1 MFTPRALRSSRK
13 SVTPN
18 SSTGRR
24 SSNLFTPRRR
34 TSYAPN
40 RNESFNRSALQTSRV
55 LEETAQHRLEVYGG
69 TLPVSVT
76 EALALSDK
84 KTKISVKIDPS
95 GWAWLVCGRKLLVW
109 SYKPNQSGKTLP
121 CKELSLPPT
130 ESTHTAELV
139 VVVDRSG
146 EHHHNIG
153 AACIAVSPE
162 GVVRYWANVAHD
174 TTYVEVDADVNEEC
188 VSIIA
193 MVKSHQI
200 TMERTFS
207 CILATA
213 TSTLLLLT
221 PLQPQSTV
229 RCRMMRGPQSML
241 AGISRRMSSFIFGS
255 VATQSVT
262 APLHTIVPGEQL
274 SPDVQAFYVLSGP
287 NLQKWALDGDTEH
300 LLYQC
305 NVEQFLRENIAK
317 TVWDQEAAYLDNLK
331 VWVMDMKVTRD
342 GVVILGAGLNTD
354 VSDDF
359 HYALGTLH
367 TEGQDSPK
375 SFLSFA
381 VPKFT
386 NTYEKEIEEQ
396 LLGYRLLLPNP
407 NSPCAYL
414 HDNRMV
420 LCISVSSSNDDVD
433 KVEFQSPGNKLL
445 GAGHTD
451 CLALFF
457 STVHGLV
464 SIKEMQMK
472 VDVSMTD
479 SVLEAS
485 STSIAMEQSSLV
497 CNATQL
503 EELSMSEDKTVRL
516 KAAFLNSCSGN
527 LSQAQLIVDE
537 LFPPGVN
544 SDIDRLVTRL
554 AQDMIDE
561 FPASDPRW
569 AESVHQGGSVTG
581 SLILMQQLEDKLKAH
596 TYYVQFLKSVQLWD
610 RLSSVSVRDSV
621 MCTKLLLCEL
631 AEKVVAAKA
640 LREVHTQHPGIVDAA
655 IKHLLDS
662 RVADTADRAAMTS
675 GLIPQDLFYRQVSA
689 INGILEHLLL
699 LEEDALGGSIMP
711 QELIARVIV
720 TNSIFCGMLS
730 AALQYRASNEAMYQ
744 SHGQRQTQLEYVSWT
759 HSAGPKGGRRWTCR
773 QHAITSE
780 QALPEAND
788 VKDRGALFQ
797 QLLELSDIVLD
808 GYRSQLESIKH
819 GPGENQRY
827 LEVLRKYE
835 QDRTTLIKP
844 FMQYQQY
851 ERAASLA
858 EKYCD
863 MGALVQ
869 ICEETDNQERLQ
881 RYMSQFQRMG
891 FPEYVFK
898 WYMNEGK
905 RGKLLSSSLAS
916 HPLLGRFLQTSENQ
930 HLSWLHDV
938 NAGDFFQAQS
948 TLQSLAAEHRT
959 FVAKKK
965 TLLSLSKL
973 AAYAVEDP
981 PESVHSNIEAINREL
996 DLILHQEQ
1004 LPQDVVEGLGTDI
1017 DNMRVLSA
1025 KEIIDLYV
1033 GEFNVDANEFDFM
1046 KALDLLQFINKEDE
1060 DVDCEDILT
1069 HIWCCAILKDD
1080 WSEISRPDD
1089 PFENC
1094 KDTVFFKTL
1103 EMAYMDGLD
1112 LTQCLPAV
1120 DRLLA
1125 AEELGSLRDQVS
1137 FQFLLRAGYE
1147 HLEQIFDK

>member
-1 MFTPRALRSSRK
+1 M
-13 SVTPN
+13 
-18 SSTGRR
+18 
-24 SSNLFTPRRR
+24 
-34 TSYAPN
+34 
-40 RNESFNRSALQTSRV
+40 LQ
-55 LEETAQHRLEVYGG
+55 
-69 TLPVSVT
+69 
-76 EALALSDK
+76 
-84 KTKISVKIDPS
+84 
-95 GWAWLVCGRKLLVW
+95 
-109 SYKPNQSGKTLP
+109 
-121 CKELSLPPT
+121 
-130 ESTHTAELV
+130 
-139 VVVDRSG
+139 
-146 EHHHNIG
+146 
-153 AACIAVSPE
+153 
-162 GVVRYWANVAHD
+162 
-174 TTYVEVDADVNEEC
+174 
-188 VSIIA
+188 
-193 MVKSHQI
+193 
-200 TMERTFS
+200 TFS
-207 CILATA
+207 CVLATA

-221 PLQPQSTV
+221 PQQAQNTV
-229 RCRMMRGPQSML
+229 RCRMLRGPQSML

-262 APLHTIVPGEQL
+262 APLHAILSGEQL

-287 NLQKWALDGDTEH
+287 NLQKWALDGDTEM

-305 NVEQFLRENIAK
+305 NVEQFLRENIAE
-317 TVWDQEAAYLDNLK
+317 TVWHQEATYLENLT

-354 VSDDF
+354 VSDEF

-386 NTYEKEIEEQ
+386 NAYEKEMEKQ
-396 LLGYRLLLPNP
+396 LLGYRLLLPNLG
-407 NSPCAYL
+407 SPCAYL

-420 LCISVSSSNDDVD
+420 LCVSISSSNDDVD
-433 KVEFQSPGNKLL
+433 KVEFQSPGDRLL

-451 CLALFF
+451 RLALFF
-457 STVHGLV
+457 SMVHGLV

-472 VDVSMTD
+472 ADTSMPD
-479 SVLEAS
+479 SVLETS

-497 CNATQL
+497 CNASQL

-527 LSQAQLIVDE
+527 LSQAQKIVDD
-537 LFPPGVN
+537 LFPLGV
-544 SDIDRLVTRL
+544 DMDVDGLVTTL
-554 AQDMIDE
+554 AQEMIDE

-569 AESVHQGGSVTG
+569 AESVHQGGSVTV

-596 TYYVQFLKSVQLWD
+596 SYYVQFLKNVQLWD
-610 RLSSVSVRDSV
+610 RLSSVHVRDSV
-621 MCTKLLLCEL
+621 ICTKLLLCEL

-640 LREVHTQHPGIVDAA
+640 LREIHTLHPGIVDAA
-655 IKHLLDS
+655 IKQLLES
-662 RVADTADRAAMTS
+662 RVADNADRAAMTS

-689 INGILEHLLL
+689 IHGILEHLLL
-699 LEEDALGGSIMP
+699 LEDDVLSGNIVP
-711 QELIARVIV
+711 QELIAMVMV
-720 TNSIFCGMLS
+720 TNSIFTGMFS
-730 AALQYRASNEAMYQ
+730 AAMQYRASNEAMYQ
-744 SHGQRQTQLEYVSWT
+744 SHDRQQTQLEYVSWT
-759 HSAGPKGGRRWTCR
+759 HSAGPKGGRQWMCR
-773 QHAITSE
+773 QHGITSE
-780 QALPEAND
+780 RALPEAHD

-797 QLLELSDIVLD
+797 QLLELSDIVLEC
-808 GYRSQLESIKH
+808 YRSQLESIKH
-819 GPGENQRY
+819 GSGENHRY
-827 LEVLRKYE
+827 IEVLRKYE
-835 QDRTTLIKP
+835 QDRATLIKP

-863 MGALVQ
+863 MGTLVQ
-869 ICEETDNQERLQ
+869 ICEETDNQDRLQ
-881 RYMSQFQRMG
+881 RYMMQFQGRG

-898 WYMNEGK
+898 WYMNKGK

-916 HPLLGRFLQTSENQ
+916 HPLLGRFLQTSENK
-930 HLSWLHDV
+930 HLSWLHDI

-948 TLQSLAAEHRT
+948 TLQTLAEEHNT

-981 PESVHSNIEAINREL
+981 PESVHSNIEAVNREL

-1033 GEFNVDANEFDFM
+1033 GEYNVDANEFDFM
-1046 KALDLLQFINKEDE
+1046 KALDLLQFIDKDDE
-1060 DVDCEDILT
+1060 DVDYEDVIT
-1069 HIWCCAILKDD
+1069 HIWCRAIQKDD
-1080 WSEISRPDD
+1080 WSDIGMDH

-1125 AEELGSLRDQVS
+1125 AEELGSLGDQVH
-1137 FQFLLRAGYE
+1137 FQFLLKAGYE
-1147 HLEQIFDK
+1147 HLEHIFDK